1 MILKYQ
7 KKKSIIIIILIIF
20 LYLWE
25 ATEIRLGGN
34 FKKNLFVMFTFLSS
48 SEKFGGAKHSR
59 LSDDPFIGTVEKYM
73 SSHYCV
79 PAGLLPLGRHEDSL
93 APRVKGA
100 CVIKNLY
107 YSASSS
113 LPDSEYSG
121 LWTYATSVSSEEVG
135 LGLWGYDALRD
146 LIWSLETELRVS
158 LSSRIPQKGNT
169 WPISIAV
176 YSASP
181 AQLTGLVEKNSFVD
195 VNKKCVECTGRNKEC
210 GQITVKSKTTR
221 LSCAPSRVNFFFQNP
236 MFLLPL
242 TNDGNIGH
250 SLWDDIIP
258 FFSIANSLGLSPRLH
273 EFDLLLLRNPT
284 PWLKPEVSLSP
295 VRELFKLSSPGRCQQ
310 DLKDLN
316 IILNGSIALFSEVAG
331 GLTHASPHNLRP
343 DMKVF
348 GWESRPIWQMRR
360 YILDAA
366 GIVNNISKHEDGTHR
381 FNLLYVRSKR
391 SIRNE
396 AELLQYIHSEFQDL
410 NVEDI
415 SWESLGGGADGL
427 RAEILKLSQTHI
439 LLSGDGSVSSTVP
452 FLPAGAVHIQL
463 GSNRPWGT
471 QFKIDMLLSNLD
483 HVRVLY
489 YGGRASG
496 EHDGDPH
503 HDFEV
508 PPHKLAPLIEE
519 ALRLLKQGFE
529 IPVPP
534 KVNLVPS
541 AKLLS
546 HLITTFPDFASF
558 IHAGGFTWEDIKFEP
573 YEIQA
578 SYFYRKYVVN
588 GDSAAAD
595 AFDQSAREFCKSQG
609 CRP

>member
-1 MILKYQ
+1 MRI
-7 KKKSIIIIILIIF
+7 
-20 LYLWE
+20 
-25 ATEIRLGGN
+25 GGN
-34 FKKNLFVMFTFLSS
+34 LKSNFVLFTFLSS
-48 SEKFGGAKHSR
+48 SENFGGAKHY
-59 LSDDPFIGTVEKYM
+59 LSVDPFIGTVEKHM

-93 APRVKGA
+93 APRVNGA
-100 CVIKNLY
+100 CVINNLY

-113 LPDSEYSG
+113 PDSEYSG

-158 LSSRIPQKGNT
+158 LSSRIPRKGNT

-181 AQLTGLVEKNSFVD
+181 AQLTGVVGKNNFVG
-195 VNKKCVECTGRNKEC
+195 VNKKCVECTGRIKEC
-210 GQITVKSKTTR
+210 GLR
-221 LSCAPSRVNFFFQNP
+221 LSSAPPGVQYFIQYS

-258 FFSIANSLGLSPRLH
+258 FFSIANFLGLSPRLH

-316 IILNGSIALFSEVAG
+316 TILNGSTALFSEIAG
-331 GLTHASPHNLRP
+331 GLTLASPHNLRP

-348 GWESRPIWQMRR
+348 GWESRPIWHMRR

-366 GIVNNISKHEDGTHR
+366 GIVNNISKLEDGEQH

-396 AELLQYIHSEFQDL
+396 AELLQYIRREFQDL
-410 NVEDI
+410 HVEDI
-415 SWESLGGGADGL
+415 SWENLGGGADGL
-427 RAEILKLSQTHI
+427 QAEILKLSQTNI
-439 LLSGDGSVSSTVP
+439 LLSGDGSVSTTVP

-489 YGGRASG
+489 YGGRAPS
-496 EHDGDPH
+496 EHDGDPQ

-508 PPHKLAPLIEE
+508 PPLKITPLIEE
-519 ALRLLKQGFE
+519 ALRLLKEGFK

-534 KVNLVPS
+534 EVNLVPS
-541 AKLLS
+541 ANLLS
-546 HLITTFPDFASF
+546 HLITKFPDFASF
-558 IHAGGFTWEDIKFEP
+558 IHAGGITWEDLKFEP

-578 SYFYRKYVVN
+578 AYFYRKYVVSD
-588 GDSAAAD
+588 DSAAAD
-595 AFDQSAREFCKSQG
+595 AFKLSAREFCESQG

>member
-1 MILKYQ
+1 M
-7 KKKSIIIIILIIF
+7 S
-20 LYLWE
+20 WE
-25 ATEIRLGGN
+25 TIEIRRGAN
-34 FKKNLFVMFTFLSS
+34 FKSTSLVLFTFLSS
-48 SEKFGGAKHSR
+48 SENFGDVKHTH
-59 LSDDPFIGTVEKYM
+59 LSDDPFIGTVEKHM

-79 PAGLLPLGRHEDSL
+79 PAGLLPLGRYEDSL
-93 APRVKGA
+93 GPLGPLVNGA

-113 LPDSEYSG
+113 SPDSEYSG
-121 LWTYATSVSSEEVG
+121 VWIYATSVFSEEVG
-135 LGLWGYDALRD
+135 RGLWGYDALRD

-181 AQLTGLVEKNSFVD
+181 AQLTGVVETNSFVD
-195 VNKKCVECTGRNKEC
+195 VNKKCVEKSGRNHEC
-210 GQITVKSKTTR
+210 GQTTVKSKTTR
-221 LSCAPSRVNFFFQNP
+221 LSCAPPDVHFFIQNS

-258 FFSIANSLGLSPRLH
+258 FFSIANFLGLSPRLH

-316 IILNGSIALFSEVAG
+316 TIFNGSTALFSEVVG

-366 GIVNNISKHEDGTHR
+366 GIVNNISKLTDGIHR

-391 SIRNE
+391 SVRNE
-396 AELLQYIHSEFQDL
+396 AELLSYLRREFQDL
-410 NVEDI
+410 NVNDI

-427 RAEILKLSQTHI
+427 RAEMLKLSQTHI
-439 LLSGDGSVSSTVP
+439 LLSGDGSVSTTVP

-489 YGGRASG
+489 YGGRAHS
-496 EHDGDPH
+496 EHDGDPE
-503 HDFEV
+503 HDFVV
-508 PPHKLAPLIEE
+508 PPLKLAPFIEE
-519 ALRLLKQGFE
+519 ALRLLREGFD
-529 IPVPP
+529 IPVSPE
-534 KVNLVPS
+534 VNLVPS

-546 HLITTFPDFASF
+546 HLITKFTDFASF
-558 IHAGGFTWEDIKFEP
+558 IHAGGITWEDIKFEP

-578 SYFYRKYVVN
+578 AYFYRKYVVN

-595 AFDQSAREFCKSQG
+595 AFERSAREFCESQG